1 MTGTPLLFA
10 LCAAAHGRY
19 PPPHREAETGR
30 GLAGALLIQ
39 GALAGRLQLDDNR
52 VRSTGHGRTD
62 DPVLE
67 EALDRLGPSARG
79 RAPADWVERL
89 GPWALTRLHPGPT
102 LPPGGVGARPDPADP
117 RPREALRRVRE
128 AVQGRPM
135 PVWRPWRQRPCWPPP
150 DCTPWPGRSGP
161 RPRPPVVPPG
171 PSPGSGRP
179 GRRSSGPPRR
189 RSPTPAAPRPRPW
202 PFPARG
208 FREKEINFSE
218 VPLVRACWNVFV

>member
-102 LPPGGVGARPDPADP
+102 LPPGGVGTRPDPADP
-117 RPREALRRVRE
+117 RSREALRRVRE
-128 AVQGRPM
+128 AVQGPADAG
-135 PVWRPWRQRPCWPPP
+135 VAAVAAGALLAAAGLHAVAWPEWSAAEASRR
-150 DCTPWPGRSGP
+150 TARAVARLGP
-161 RPRPPVVPPG
+161 AGAPVVRAAAAAVSDSRRAAAAALAFPG
-171 PSPGSGRP
+171 
-179 GRRSSGPPRR
+179 
-189 RSPTPAAPRPRPW
+189 
-202 PFPARG
+202 
-208 FREKEINFSE
+208 
-218 VPLVRACWNVFV
+218 